1 MSTEPRAR
9 RRTAFSEP
17 LRNERP
23 INKRKVSTTCIACE
37 PPVVSAR
44 ASVPAR
50 RHCRACEQNKT
61 AASFAGPTADRCR
74 KCVRDH
80 VEIAIPKP
88 VSKKRRCVAC
98 KVERGPACFE
108 KSDRYTAL
116 CCTLCTS
123 NPDAHITLQELDAAA
138 VVLRALRQIRAAR
151 LDEASTC
158 PALGVEALRQL
169 AADALAVVEEAR

>member
-98 KVERGPACFE
+98 SVERGPACFE

-138 VVLRALRQIRAAR
+138 VVIRRLHQIVTRR
-151 LDEASTC
+151 LDAAVGCPTLGPEALSQL
-158 PALGVEALRQL
+158 AVEAL
-169 AADALAVVEEAR
+169 AAIEEAR